1 MKLLKEKSFGE
12 YLLKK
17 ELIKQEELELALER
31 QKSIRKNIGEV
42 LVDLGLIDPIDMIK
56 SLSEF
61 LGIPYILL
69 SDRDIEPVKE
79 ERLNYKFLKQHR
91 LLPLGYNDKDEL
103 IIVMANPLDYYTIE
117 ALELALGKKVEVYL
131 GLENEI
137 LQAIEEHYGSG
148 GSTMSM
154 IIKDMTDEDLEI
166 LTTEEDEDIDA
177 LRDMASEAPVI
188 RLVNLII
195 TEAVE
200 KRASDIHIEP
210 FEGMLRLR
218 YRIDG
223 VLHDQEAPPKK
234 LQAAIISR
242 VKIMAGLNIA
252 ERRLPQDGRIRLRIH
267 GRKIDIRVSNV
278 PTLFGES
285 VVMRLLDQSSIFRD
299 LYSIGFLDDMLE
311 RFEKLIK
318 KPHGII
324 LVTGPTGSGKTTTL
338 YAALDK
344 INSPDKKI
352 ITIEDPVE
360 YRMQGI
366 NQIQVNPKIG
376 LTFANGLR
384 HIVRQDPDIILIGEI
399 RDLETAEIAIQ
410 SALTGHL
417 VFSTLHT
424 NDAPSA
430 ITRLIDMG
438 VENYLVAS
446 TVEGIMAQRLVRL
459 ICPYCKY
466 KYRPD
471 SNILKLFNYDETIEG
486 PIYLYRGKGCKECN
500 NTGYYGRTAIFELM
514 LIDDEIREMIVGKIS
529 SNKIRHAAR
538 RKGMR
543 TLREDGWQKVKMGL
557 TTVDEVIRVTQEED
571 IVFI

>member
-1 MKLLKEKSFGE
+1 MKVLKEKSFGE

-17 ELIKQEELELALER
+17 ELIKQEELEVALER

-42 LVDLGLIDPIDMIK
+42 LVDLGLIDPVEMIK

-69 SDRDIEPVKE
+69 SDREIEPIKE

-91 LLPLGYNDKDEL
+91 LLPIGYNDKDEL
-103 IIVMANPLDYYTIE
+103 MVVMANPLDYYTIE

-166 LTTEEDEDIDA
+166 LATEEDEDIDA

-267 GRKIDIRVSNV
+267 GRKIDIRVSTV

-299 LYSIGFLDDMLE
+299 LYSIGFLDDML
-311 RFEKLIK
+311 RKFEKLIK

-471 SNILKLFNYDETIEG
+471 SNILKLFNYDESIEG
-486 PIYLYRGKGCKECN
+486 PIYLYKGKGCKECN
-500 NTGYYGRTAIFELM
+500 YTGYYDRTAIFELM

-529 SNKIRHAAR
+529 SNKIRHVAR